1 MHRTDNGL
9 IRHLRRLIFW
19 MPSLLTGS
27 ILLCLPVSSYGQLE
41 EAKKQPPPEFSSG
54 YAPPLPSTPLPR
66 AELFAYL
73 DALILVTALSLAAY
87 IVLTKRSRSALRVLT
102 LFSLLYFGFYRQ
114 GCVCAVG
121 AIQNVSLAL
130 FQNGYALPFVVGV
143 FFLLPL
149 LFALFFGRVFCSS
162 VCPLGTI
169 QEIILLRPKRVPL
182 PLDHALSLLPYLYL
196 GAGVLFAAT
205 GTAFILCQ
213 YDPFIVFYRL
223 GGNPGVVVFGA
234 VLLLLGMFIGRPYC
248 RYLCPYGVLLRW
260 MAPFARWKVKITPA
274 ECVQCHLC
282 ADSCPY
288 GAIKLPTPPE
298 QTEDRLIGRR
308 RLASLLLLLPILV
321 VGMAGLG
328 YLSSPALSR
337 MNKTTVLAERVW
349 KEERGLV
356 TGTTEASQAFYNLG
370 RSSESLYREAS
381 RVRRRF
387 HIGAALFGGWCGLV
401 IGMKLIFLSLRRTQR
416 DYEADPASCLS
427 CARCYSACPVEQE
440 RLGKFNHGGKR
451 IELEPRHR

>member
-1 MHRTDNGL
+1 MLRTENGF
-9 IRHLRRLIFW
+9 LRRLFL
-19 MPSLLTGS
+19 SLLRMPLLLACVG
-27 ILLCLPVSSYGQLE
+27 LLCLPVSSPGQLE

-54 YAPPLPSTPLPR
+54 YTPPLPSTPLPR

-73 DALILVTALSLAAY
+73 DALILLSALSLAAY

-130 FQNGYALPFVVGV
+130 FQNDYALPFVVGV

-149 LFALFFGRVFCSS
+149 VFALFFGRVFCSS

-169 QEIILLRPKRVPL
+169 QEMVLLRPKRVPL

-205 GTAFILCQ
+205 GTAFIICQ

-223 GGNPGVVVFGA
+223 GGNPGVVAFGA
-234 VLLLLGMFIGRPYC
+234 ALLLLGTFVGRPYC

-274 ECVQCHLC
+274 ECIQCHLC

-298 QTEDRLIGRR
+298 QTEDRLTGRR
-308 RLASLLLLLPILV
+308 RLANLLLLLPILV
-321 VGMAGLG
+321 FGMAWAG

-337 MNKTTVLAERVW
+337 MNRTIVLAERVW

-356 TGTTEASQAFYNLG
+356 TGNTEASQAFYHRG
-370 RSSESLYREAS
+370 GSPESLYREAS
-381 RVRRRF
+381 RIRRRF
-387 HIGAALFGGWCGLV
+387 DTGAALFGGWCGLV

-427 CARCYSACPVEQE
+427 CARCYSSCPVEQE
-440 RLGKFNHGGKR
+440 RLGKFNHSGIR
-451 IELEPRHR
+451 IELEPRQR